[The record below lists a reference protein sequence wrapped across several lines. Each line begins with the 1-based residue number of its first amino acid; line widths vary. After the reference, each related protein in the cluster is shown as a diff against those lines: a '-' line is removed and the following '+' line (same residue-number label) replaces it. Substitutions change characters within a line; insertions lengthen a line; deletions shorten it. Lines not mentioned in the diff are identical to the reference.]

1 MCWQWYGPQGSP
13 GAERWGRGVRA
24 KSPAPLWAEEV
35 ALRRAAAPL
44 EQEVKGEDGLRV
56 AYLLGGAWACSDGV
70 LVCRALGH

>member
-13 GAERWGRGVRA
+13 LSRKMGAWGQGEEP
-24 KSPAPLWAEEV
+24 SPLWAEEV

-44 EQEVKGEDGLRV
+44 EQEVKGEDGVRV
-56 AYLLGGAWACSDGV
+56 AYLLGGAWACSGGV